1 MRKIR
6 KIIDYAGNCANRAP
20 LGDNNNLGIIFPNAC
35 GGHFLYTFYS
45 RTPEA
50 TLHTL
55 RIDKFGT
62 AHQQIRN
69 CFDVYSGH
77 SDSDI
82 MHDKL
87 TVDKDFLAHYI
98 NDKLT
103 REIYPDYFLISIQ
116 VSPEMILLH
125 VYMMLF
131 KTFDPNET
139 DTILAGAL
147 SAQYNRCEKYFSHL
161 KKYNY
166 SNACDLTYTTQELYY
181 NKTINPRLQK
191 YRLLN
196 RQYVDEYIDFFAKFQ
211 DYFSKDFREQYKFE
225 KEFIDKYREKL
236 YI

>member
-1 MRKIR
+1 MK
-6 KIIDYAGNCANRAP
+6 KIIDCADNYIDRAL

-45 RTPEA
+45 RDPAA
-50 TLHTL
+50 TLL
-55 RIDKFGT
+55 SSRIDKFGT

-69 CFDVYSGH
+69 CFDFFSGH
-77 SDSDI
+77 SNSNI
-82 MHDKL
+82 AHDK
-87 TVDKDFLAHYI
+87 TTFGKDFLAHYR

-103 REIYPDYFLISIQ
+103 REMYPNYFLISIQ
-116 VSPEMILLH
+116 ISPEMILLH

-131 KTFDPNET
+131 KTFDSNET
-139 DTILAGAL
+139 DTIFASAL

-196 RQYVDEYIDFFAKFQ
+196 RRYVDEYIDFFAKFQ